1 MLNYIIGVFL
11 FDENVLHKKYFD
23 EQRKKTQ
30 PDATLQSIESQT
42 VG

>member
-11 FDENVLHKKYFD
+11 FDVNVLHKKYFD
-23 EQRKKTQ
+23 EQRKENQ
-30 PDATLQSIESQT
+30 PDTTLQNIELQT